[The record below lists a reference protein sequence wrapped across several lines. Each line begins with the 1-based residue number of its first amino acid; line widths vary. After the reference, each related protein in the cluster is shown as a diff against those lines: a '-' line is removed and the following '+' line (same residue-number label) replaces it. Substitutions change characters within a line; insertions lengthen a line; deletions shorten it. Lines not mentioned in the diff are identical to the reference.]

1 MPTELPKTETET
13 KMTLV
18 PKGQAATQS
27 PCYACKEELKV
38 FREEFASL
46 KTDIK
51 ELIELFNSSKAV
63 VSFIRKTGNFLR
75 WVVLTGASVTAI
87 WVAIVKWRG

>member
-1 MPTELPKTETET
+1 MPP
-13 KMTLV
+13 
-18 PKGQAATQS
+18 
-27 PCYACKEELKV
+27 EEEW
-38 FREEFASL
+38 EEFKKEFAAL
-46 KTDIK
+46 KADVE

-87 WVAIVKWRG
+87 WVAITKWKGN